1 MINPKLLDLALL
13 FLIGFHL
20 VISPFTKV
28 EESFNIQACHDMII
42 YGFEDLSQ
50 YDHTQFPGAIQRS
63 FWGAGLLS
71 IAIRPFKGLLSK
83 LFVNWPTRLY
93 YQYLIRGVLGLFN
106 GLGLIRIRRVLSRTI
121 SKETA
126 FWYMIL
132 QMCQFH
138 IIYYSSRT
146 LPNFIAL
153 PLVSNAFALYLSHEN
168 VSFAI
173 LAFSGV
179 VLRAE
184 IGVFALLLAI
194 VSVLQTRNSDNFFH
208 ILKNGV
214 VGTLA
219 GAICSY
225 VFDSYFWGYKV
236 IPEINSFVFNV
247 LKGQS
252 DNWGV
257 EPWYAYLVKYLPNL
271 FNKSP
276 LLILVVPGL
285 FLKNDKLKNSKS
297 LTLSSLL
304 YLAII
309 SLQPHKEWRF
319 IVYVVPPLVITIS
332 TVLAQLPKKFTIAKV
347 AAVFMCFGSLLL
359 SLLFLFISSYNYPG
373 GEALQHLN
381 EKLLLLDQNSL
392 PVDIKVHLDVPA
404 CMTGVTLFGYL
415 DNSKLTNLGIV
426 YDKTEDES
434 LEMIWDSFS
443 YVISEIDLDSST
455 APKWEGD
462 WLKIDVIQGYN
473 GINKQSIKNTIFNY
487 GILKRIITDALKL
500 DFGFIRTVF
509 RSFTKFDDKLFI
521 YERNNQT

>member
-1 MINPKLLDLALL
+1 MINLKLLDLALL
-13 FLIGFHL
+13 FLIGLHL
-20 VISPFTKV
+20 FISPFTKV
-28 EESFNIQACHDMII
+28 EESFNIQACHDMIV
-42 YGFEDLSQ
+42 YGFDDLSH

-71 IAIRPFKGLLSK
+71 IAIRPFRGLLSN
-83 LFVNWPTRLY
+83 FFANWPTRLF
-93 YQYLIRGVLGLFN
+93 YQYLVRGLLGLFN
-106 GLGLIRIRRVLSRTI
+106 GLGLIRIRRVLSRNV

-153 PLVSNAFALYLSHEN
+153 PLVSNAFALYLTHEN
-168 VSFAI
+168 VSFAV

-179 VLRAE
+179 VLRGE
-184 IGVFALLLAI
+184 IGVFAVILAF
-194 VSVLQTRNSDNFFH
+194 VSVLQTRNFDNFLH
-208 ILKNGV
+208 IFKNGV

-247 LKGQS
+247 LEGQS
-252 DNWGV
+252 SIWGV
-257 EPWYAYLVKYLPNL
+257 EPWYAYLMKYLPNL

-276 LLILVVPGL
+276 LLILVIPGL

-309 SLQPHKEWRF
+309 SFQHHKEWRF

-332 TVLAQLPKKFTIAKV
+332 TVLAQLPRKFTIVKV
-347 AAVFMCFGSLLL
+347 AVFLLSFGSLLISL
-359 SLLFLFISSYNYPG
+359 SFLFISSYNYPG

-381 EKLLLLDQNSL
+381 EKLLLRDQNSL
-392 PVDIKVHLDVPA
+392 PDDIKVHMDVPA

-415 DNSKLTNLGIV
+415 DNSKLNNLRIV

-434 LEMIWDSFS
+434 LDTIWDSFN

-462 WLKIDVIQGYN
+462 WLKIDVVQGYN

-487 GILKRIITDALKL
+487 GILKRMIRDATKL
-500 DFGFIRTVF
+500 DVGFIRTVF
-509 RSFTKFDDKLFI
+509 RSFIKFDDKLFI
-521 YERNNQT
+521 YERSSQT